1 MAQEIKIPKLGLT
14 MTDAIL
20 ASWLVPP
27 GAQVTEDQIICAIE
41 TDKVS
46 FEVPAPC
53 KGLLHPVVEAG
64 RRVEVGERIGYIAV
78 DEAELSTL
86 QEKVPVADDTGSAE
100 ATPADLPQPQQKGGG
115 GDQPVPVPPAPKVKK
130 REGDRMIASPAARKL
145 SQAMGIE
152 LSDISGSGPDGRII
166 LADVEACA
174 ETARAERDATRYD
187 FGSVVPETELLTV
200 AEKIPIRGIRKIIF
214 KNMKLSLS
222 SQAQLTLQ
230 TEASARDL
238 KALRTVFNAR
248 LTDDQPRVSYN
259 AILVK
264 AAAQALRL
272 YPMLNASVDGHE
284 IKIWDQ
290 VHIGVAMDFGQG
302 LIVPKIRHTDTK
314 SILTISSELND
325 LARRAE
331 KKQLVPD
338 ELSGGT
344 FTITNLGGWDI
355 DHFSP
360 IVNFPESAILGV
372 GRIIEKP
379 WVQDGNVIADLR
391 IPLSLTFDHRIID
404 GALAA
409 QFLKALKDRLEDT
422 RLML

>member
-20 ASWLVPP
+20 ASWLVPA

-53 KGLLHPVVEAG
+53 EGLLHPVVEAG
-64 RRVEVGERIGYIAV
+64 RRVEVGERVGYIAV

-86 QEKVPVADDTGSAE
+86 QEAVPVAGTGPAEGKSDDFCQPREKGEAGEPPVSAASAPRVE
-100 ATPADLPQPQQKGGG
+100 KRG
-115 GDQPVPVPPAPKVKK
+115 GDRIV
-130 REGDRMIASPAARKL
+130 ASPAARKL
-145 SQAMGIE
+145 SQATGVELCDIE
-152 LSDISGSGPDGRII
+152 GTGPGGRII
-166 LADVEACA
+166 LADVEAFTEA
-174 ETARAERDATRYD
+174 ARAERDATRYN
-187 FGSVVPETELLTV
+187 FGSAVPETDLLTA
-200 AEKIPIRGIRKIIF
+200 AETVPIRGIRKIIS

-222 SQAQLTLQ
+222 SQAQLTLH
-230 TEASARDL
+230 TEASAADL

-248 LTDDQPRVSYN
+248 LEDDHPRVSYN
-259 AILVK
+259 TIIVK
-264 AAAQALRL
+264 ATAVALRL
-272 YPMLNASVDGHE
+272 YPMLNASVDGHQ
-284 IKIWDQ
+284 IKVWDQ
-290 VHIGVAMDFGQG
+290 IHIGVAMDFGQG
-302 LIVPKIRHTDTK
+302 LVVPKIRNTDTK
-314 SILTISSELND
+314 SILDIAGELSD

-331 KKQLVPD
+331 KKRLFPD

-372 GRIIEKP
+372 GRIMEKP
-379 WVQDGNVIADLR
+379 WVQEGRVIADLR

>member
-20 ASWLVPP
+20 ASWLVPA

-53 KGLLHPVVEAG
+53 EGLLYPVVDAG
-64 RRVEVGERIGYIAV
+64 RRVEVGELVGYIAV

-86 QEKVPVADDTGSAE
+86 QEEVPVADTGSAE
-100 ATPADLPQPQQKGGG
+100 AKSVDPSQPQEKGDAGG
-115 GDQPVPVPPAPKVKK
+115 ESVPVPSVPKAKK
-130 REGDRMIASPAARKL
+130 REGDRIIASPAARKL
-145 SQAMGIE
+145 SQAMGVE
-152 LSDISGSGPDGRII
+152 LRDITGTGPDGRII
-166 LADVEACA
+166 LADVETFA
-174 ETARAERDATRYD
+174 ETAQAERDATRYD
-187 FGSVVPETELLTV
+187 FGSAVPETELLTA

-214 KNMKLSLS
+214 KNMKLSQS
-222 SQAQLTLQ
+222 TQAQLTLQ

-290 VHIGVAMDFGQG
+290 IHIGVAMDFGQG
-302 LIVPKIRHTDTK
+302 LIVPKVRNAETK
-314 SILTISSELND
+314 SILDIAGELSD
-325 LARRAE
+325 LAYRAE
-331 KKQLVPD
+331 KKQLLPD